1 MKQEYN
7 KKIFLGLLFSG
18 LLWAKSATA
27 QICQLCVVTIGA
39 GLGLSRWLGID
50 DVVSSVW
57 IGALLVSVI
66 LWTLMYLKKKGWSF
80 QDDGVVITFAYI
92 LLIYTPLYYVGIVG
106 NSENQIFG
114 LDKIIF
120 GSSIGVASLF
130 LGHWTN
136 LYMKK
141 KNNGKAFFSFQKV
154 IIPVLFLIITSLI
167 LWTII

>member
-1 MKQEYN
+1 M
-7 KKIFLGLLFSG
+7 SG
-18 LLWAKSATA
+18 FFWAESAAA

-50 DVVSSVW
+50 DIVSSVW

-80 QDDGVVITFAYI
+80 QDDGVVITLSYI
-92 LLIYTPLYYVGIVG
+92 LLIYIPLYYVGIIG
-106 NSENQIFG
+106 NPENKIFG

-120 GSSIGVASLF
+120 GSSIGLIALF
-130 LGHWTN
+130 AGHWAN

-141 KNNGKAFFSFQKV
+141 KNNGKAFFPFQKV
-154 IIPVLFLIITSLI
+154 VIPVLTLIITSII
-167 LWTII
+167 LWIM

>member
-1 MKQEYN
+1 MKLKYL
-7 KKIFLGLLFSG
+7 FLGLLFLG

-57 IGALLVSVI
+57 IGALLVSII

-80 QDDGVVITFAYI
+80 QNDGVVITLVYI
-92 LLIYTPLYYVGIVG
+92 LLIYIPLYYVGIIG
-106 NSENQIFG
+106 NSENQIFR

-120 GSSIGVASLF
+120 GSSIGLVAF
-130 LGHWTN
+130 FIGYWIN

-154 IIPVLFLIITSLI
+154 VIPILALIITSLI
-167 LWTII
+167 LWRII